1 MLSHTPEETVAEKMR
16 GFLANGRPLF
26 LVNEECIQTQGH
38 STPDCCPA
46 LPQPNLPGARELVSA
61 LLI

>member
-1 MLSHTPEETVAEKMR
+1 MT
-16 GFLANGRPLF
+16 
-26 LVNEECIQTQGH
+26 ECIQTQGH

-61 LLI
+61 LLILDIMSAVFWGPSPGPKAPPGA